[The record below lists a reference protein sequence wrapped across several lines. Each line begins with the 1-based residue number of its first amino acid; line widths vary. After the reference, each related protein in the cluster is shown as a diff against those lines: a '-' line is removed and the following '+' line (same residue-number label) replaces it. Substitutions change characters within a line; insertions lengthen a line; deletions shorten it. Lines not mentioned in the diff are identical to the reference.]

1 MTDRALAREEE
12 EAVPFEPAE
21 LYFPVLLGRRGGLD
35 YRRFPSAALA
45 LQYAIES
52 LAAQRLG
59 SATLE
64 VGGVRYDR
72 TAMRRLYEAHF
83 SAPSGRSEIGDE
95 DE

>member
-12 EAVPFEPAE
+12 EAVPFDYGEPAE
-21 LYFPVLLGRRGGLD
+21 L
-35 YRRFPSAALA
+35 FPSAALA

-83 SAPSGRSEIGDE
+83 SAPSGHSEIGDE